1 MPQGF
6 LQVIT
11 TVANQALPLNDVSIV
26 IYDENGNTIYTANTD
41 ENGFTDEFVIEAPEE
56 AYSLDINFDGI
67 PYSVVDVVAQKEG
80 YQAITTN
87 KVQIFAGQTALL
99 NLDMLP
105 MEQADYET
113 KVIEIDDHALLKT
126 LKQSCSLCSEEG
138 IQTYVLDYPIIPKTV
153 TVHLGRPEASA
164 DNVTVSFKDY
174 IKNVASSEIYP
185 TWPQESLRANI
196 YCQISLVLN
205 RIYTEWYR
213 SKGYSYDITNST
225 AFDQYFVYGRNI
237 FESVSNVVD
246 DIFNEY
252 IRKDNTVNPYYAEYC
267 DGKTVWCNGLKQWGT
282 VTLANQGYNAFEIL
296 EYYYGTDI
304 EIISTDRIEGVAG
317 SYPGMSLKNG
327 VSSDA
332 VATIQNQLNRIAVNY
347 PNIPTIYPVDGI
359 FGSMTEEAV
368 RVFQK
373 QFSLTQ
379 DGIVG
384 KATWYKISYIYV
396 AVKRLAELTSE
407 GVEDRLIYEYP
418 GYAIRQG
425 ARNVYVQEIQFF
437 LQKIA
442 LFTDDVPTV
451 KIDSSFGS
459 ATRSAV
465 ISFQKLAG
473 LTADGIVGRVTWN
486 ALVRAYQDTLNVD
499 VPSQSIMPEYPG
511 EALRIGSTG
520 ENVRIVQTALNAIN
534 QAQGNLSS
542 IAVDGIY
549 GNATSNAVRNYQQN
563 NDLTVDGVVGRA
575 TWNSLRNVYSTIYTN
590 PIAYSSI
597 NYELYQALY
606 RNYTSLMY
614 DIDNDERNL

>member
-6 LQVIT
+6 LQIIT
-11 TVANQALPLNDVSIV
+11 TVANQALPLSDVAIAVYQNDDE
-26 IYDENGNTIYTANTD
+26 IYSLNTD
-41 ENGFTDEFVIEAPEE
+41 ENGFVENIAIEAPDA
-56 AYSLDINFDGI
+56 AYSLDYNYEGT
-67 PYSVVDVVAQKEG
+67 PYSVVDVRAMKNG
-80 YQAITTN
+80 YQTVLTN
-87 KVQIFAGQTALL
+87 KVQIFAGQTSLL

-105 MEQADYET
+105 MEQTEYDT

-126 LKQSCSLCSEEG
+126 LKRSCSVQNEEDE
-138 IQTYVLDYPIIPKTV
+138 IEAYVLDYPIIPKTV

-174 IKNVASSEIYP
+174 VKNVASSEIYP
-185 TWPQESLRANI
+185 TWPNESLRANI

-252 IRKDNTVNPYYAEYC
+252 IRKDNTINPYYAEYC
-267 DGKTVWCNGLKQWGT
+267 DGRTVWCNGLKQWGT

-304 EIISTDRIEGVAG
+304 EIIATDRIEGVAG

-327 VSSDA
+327 VRSDA

-347 PNIPTIYPVDGI
+347 PNIPTVYPVDGI

-407 GVEDRLIYEYP
+407 GVEYRLNYEYP

-442 LFTDDVPTV
+442 LFTEDVPTV

-465 ISFQKLAG
+465 IAFQKLAG
-473 LTADGIVGRVTWN
+473 LTADGIVGRATWN

-499 VPSQSIMPEYPG
+499 VPSQSIMPEYSG
-511 EALRIGSTG
+511 VALRLGSTG
-520 ENVRIVQTALNAIN
+520 ENVRIVQNALNAIN

-542 IAVDGIY
+542 LAVDGIY
-549 GNATSNAVRNYQQN
+549 GNATESAVRVYQQN
-563 NDLTVDGVVGRA
+563 NGLSVDGVVGRA
-575 TWNSLRNVYSTIYTN
+575 TWNSLRSIYSAVYTN

-614 DIDNDERNL
+614 DVDNDERNL